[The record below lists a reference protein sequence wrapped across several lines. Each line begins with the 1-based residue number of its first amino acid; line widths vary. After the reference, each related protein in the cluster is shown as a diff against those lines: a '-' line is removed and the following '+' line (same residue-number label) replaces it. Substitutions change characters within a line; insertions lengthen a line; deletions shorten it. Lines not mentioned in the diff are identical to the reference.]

1 MKEFF
6 KYEKLRS
13 TTELNWCNTV
23 KYFHFEKKTNPY
35 FIIQRMMCLK

>member
-23 KYFHFEKKTNPY
+23 KYFHFEKRQTLILLFKEW
-35 FIIQRMMCLK
+35 CV